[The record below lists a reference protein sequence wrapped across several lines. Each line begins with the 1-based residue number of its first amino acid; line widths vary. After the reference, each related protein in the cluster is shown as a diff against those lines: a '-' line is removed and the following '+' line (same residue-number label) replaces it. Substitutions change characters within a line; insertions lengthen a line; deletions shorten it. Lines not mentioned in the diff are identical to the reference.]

1 MATLTLIYKG
11 PKGGSQGVQPGTI
24 ITVNTP
30 TSGRNSLTPYDIENA
45 LKNMGLPHSE
55 VQFARDTS
63 YWETAEE
70 REIRMSNSAAEQSY
84 SEQSNIGSGGGS
96 GFLAFAAGAAKGV
109 GGGIKKGVNLV
120 LEERQRQKLQEME
133 ETSRDMQAKREYTE
147 KHGQEIA
154 DKIKE
159 LQEKIKIIE
168 KDNSLTARARLQ
180 GQLDCLAEEYL
191 LEQSITMGDSNL
203 QTLKDK
209 YKTLINNTI
218 KKIEIPKEEP
228 ELTEVLQYLVENA
241 RKTDKFLE
249 TDKEKKDN
257 ENKVENWISGA
268 MYSRLEYLKA
278 LYPKHPVMKIYN
290 SKLAKRKITM
300 IVVGVGVVA
309 LFVLYFIFYA

>member
-45 LKNMGLPHSE
+45 LKDMGLPHSE

-70 REIRMSNSAAEQSY
+70 REIRMSNSATEQSHT
-84 SEQSNIGSGGGS
+84 EQSNIGSGGGS

-109 GGGIKKGVNLV
+109 GSGIKKGVNLV
-120 LEERQRQKLQEME
+120 QEERQRQKLQEME
-133 ETSRDMQAKREYTE
+133 EASRDMQAKREYTE

-168 KDNSLTARARLQ
+168 NDSSLTACARLQ

-203 QTLKDK
+203 QTLRDK

-218 KKIEIPKEEP
+218 KKFEIPKEEP
-228 ELTEVLQYLVENA
+228 ELTEVLQYLCENA
-241 RKTDKFLE
+241 APE
-249 TDKEKKDN
+249 EIKDDD
-257 ENKVENWISGA
+257 EYKVEDWISGA
-268 MYSRLEYLKA
+268 MYKRLEFIKG
-278 LYPKHPVMKIYN
+278 LYSKHPIMKLYN
-290 SKLAKRKITM
+290 AKSVKRKAI
-300 IVVGVGVVA
+300 IVSACIGIAVLIVLFFMFVA
-309 LFVLYFIFYA
+309 

>member
-1 MATLTLIYKG
+1 MADK
-11 PKGGSQGVQPGTI
+11 
-24 ITVNTP
+24 
-30 TSGRNSLTPYDIENA
+30 
-45 LKNMGLPHSE
+45 KNMI
-55 VQFARDTS
+55 T
-63 YWETAEE
+63 
-70 REIRMSNSAAEQSY
+70 
-84 SEQSNIGSGGGS
+84 
-96 GFLAFAAGAAKGV
+96 AAGA
-109 GGGIKKGVNLV
+109 KKLNDELH
-120 LEERQRQKLQEME
+120 ERTVILRK
-133 ETSRDMQAKREYTE
+133 
-147 KHGQEIA
+147 EIA

-257 ENKVENWISGA
+257 ENKAENWISGA

>member
-30 TSGRNSLTPYDIENA
+30 TSGRNSLTPYEIENA
-45 LKNMGLPHSE
+45 LKDMGLPHSE

-70 REIRMSNSAAEQSY
+70 REIRMSNSATEQSHT
-84 SEQSNIGSGGGS
+84 EQSNIGSGGGS

-109 GGGIKKGVNLV
+109 GSGIKKGVNLV
-120 LEERQRQKLQEME
+120 QEERQRQKLQEME
-133 ETSRDMQAKREYTE
+133 EASRDMQAKREYTE

-168 KDNSLTARARLQ
+168 NDSSLTACARLQ

-203 QTLKDK
+203 QTLRDK

-218 KKIEIPKEEP
+218 KKFEIPKEEP
-228 ELTEVLQYLVENA
+228 ELTEVLQYLCENA
-241 RKTDKFLE
+241 APE
-249 TDKEKKDN
+249 EIKDDD
-257 ENKVENWISGA
+257 EYKVEDWISGA
-268 MYSRLEYLKA
+268 MYKRLEFIKG
-278 LYPKHPVMKIYN
+278 LYSKHPIMKLYN
-290 SKLAKRKITM
+290 AKLVKRKAI
-300 IVVGVGVVA
+300 IVSACIGIAVLIVLFFMFVA
-309 LFVLYFIFYA
+309 